1 MKRVKAKKLLVDI
14 FHNVYENEKKY
25 EDFYKNYEKIGVN
38 IEKSIFNFTIRKC
51 KKEKIPCNWD
61 SKKFSNIYT
70 EEVRRLKAN
79 LTYLIERTDLFTR
92 MYEKEFKPTD
102 LVNMKP
108 IDMLS
113 IESRQEV
120 EKSNF
125 FQMEKSMVGHQTVE
139 PVTTGIFT
147 CRRCKSKKTT
157 YRQMQTRS
165 ADEPMTTIVQCLNCS
180 NRWKFC

>member
-1 MKRVKAKKLLVDI
+1 MKRLKAKKLFVNI
-14 FHNVYENEKKY
+14 FRDVFEKEKVYG
-25 EDFYKNYEKIGVN
+25 DFYKNYDKMGVN

-61 SKKFSNIYT
+61 CVKFCNIYT
-70 EEVRRLKAN
+70 EEVRRIKAN
-79 LTYLIERTDLFTR
+79 LTYLNKRTNLYQR
-92 MYEKEFKPTD
+92 LYEKEFKLID

-108 IDMLS
+108 IEMLS
-113 IESRQEV
+113 LESRQQV
-120 EKSNF
+120 ERDNF
-125 FQMEKSMVGHQTVE
+125 FLMEKNRIGHQTVE

-147 CRRCKSKKTT
+147 CSRCKSRKTT

-165 ADEPMTTIVQCLNCS
+165 ADEPMTTIVQCLGCS